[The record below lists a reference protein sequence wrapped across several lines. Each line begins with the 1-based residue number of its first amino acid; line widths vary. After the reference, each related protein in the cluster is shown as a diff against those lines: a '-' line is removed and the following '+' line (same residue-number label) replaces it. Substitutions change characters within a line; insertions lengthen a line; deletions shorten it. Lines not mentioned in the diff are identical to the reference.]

1 MMAKKKR
8 QTCTWVLLLLL
19 ALPRATPFANA
30 GLSSNHPPSPAI
42 QNHSPPKY
50 MQKARWKATA
60 HGSAPTIES
69 SSSTTTTTTLHGQRR
84 RLLLPSSWRQFVTR
98 IVRSA
103 PDYRGGE
110 QGASWISRFLYM
122 YANPIIQKAN
132 QQEQAR
138 LDVPDA
144 LEIPLD
150 QKMHRSVE
158 ALEQIYGDL
167 QHQNAARLEQDKLS
181 RANDDETG
189 DAGVDP
195 FVETQSRL
203 LTRALFIQQR
213 RMLIVA
219 GLLRLTNTWIQ
230 AFPAIL
236 VSRLL
241 RLMEQPTITA
251 AAAAAGGGGGGGDVV
266 SRAMRTAVHLLL
278 LLSLK
283 MIVENLY
290 FHTVVKYSTNIR
302 GSLAGMIFDKALHLP
317 GGGASVTATAT
328 TTKPSKPSISP
339 ETSTGTN
346 TTTTSV
352 STTTTTSAL
361 GAGGVL
367 NLMQSD
373 AGIIE
378 SAAMQI
384 HTIWDGPMQIAIYTT
399 LLYRY
404 LGPSVIFGI
413 GVLLLIIPVNSIALR
428 LLNRLAKYENEAK
441 DARTKR
447 TAESIAN
454 MKLLKLQG
462 WEQQFADDIRHHRRE
477 ELQRHVSRGVVRA
490 FYSAISNAV
499 PAIVLVVTLIAYVK
513 TGRPI
518 VASTIFTAISLFNQ
532 LRFPLF
538 FYPMLIDSLAN
549 GRNAMRRIATFLS
562 ADEIVPYVQHLP
574 TNSDNGGSIE
584 MKNGNFFWPSSPP
597 QQNPKSKNN
606 NSAMSAA
613 VPALKD
619 ADLKVNPGE
628 VVAVVGGVAS
638 GKTALVKGLLGELIP
653 VPGTIL
659 QRALNESDVNNSRDA
674 AVDHPIVI
682 THGGVAYCSQEA
694 WLPKG
699 TIREAITFGR
709 EYDEQ
714 RYYDAIRD
722 AGLDEDIVSSLNGMD
737 SKKAA
742 SSGLLSHDTEVGEG
756 GSSLSG
762 GQRARVALA
771 RVLYSGDEAQVYLLD
786 DCLAAL
792 DAQVGA
798 TVFER
803 VTNRL
808 RKSNA
813 ATILVTNDPN
823 IPRRCDRVILMGDVP
838 GCSGSC
844 STIIDQGSYDD
855 LLRRGHDLRTISS
868 MTEEFHEERENEAV
882 TATPSVSSRTSSS
895 LEPVFSSQMMKVNG
909 ENAIR
914 IIGGSNGTCID
925 GFHADCDIEK
935 QMEDCPDF
943 FASQVEFVT
952 QADSDG
958 NDLLKINMEAYFPPS
973 NTTAVG
979 PDVISTAYN
988 ATESGGRVPET
999 KKINSAD
1006 ESMSVGAVPRST
1018 YISYFKSVRS
1028 PVLILAM
1035 VVSYLLS
1042 NGAQFFQQYVVA
1054 KWTEASGAAMGGTL
1068 GLKYLHS
1075 LVLGAG
1081 VVSVSLWI
1089 RSYLIMQ
1096 VGVRASEFFHSR
1108 MLSSVFAAP
1117 MSFFDATPS
1126 GQLLS
1131 RFGKEIETVDRAVP
1145 DSIAN
1150 VIFCFLQI
1158 AMSIGAL
1165 AGIIS
1170 PGLMFPLFL
1179 VGIMYTRMMS
1189 LFRPAARD
1197 LKRAETKTR
1206 SPIYTHFGE
1215 AIRGCETIRS
1225 FKGASTI
1232 WSDKHRSLT
1241 DTNLSVF
1248 YTVKSL
1254 DRWLS
1259 TRLETLGNTIV
1270 FATAVA
1276 SVFLTRSGRL
1286 KPGSAGWGLTQSL
1299 AVTGLLS
1306 WAIRVLTDLESNM
1319 MSVMRVKELTDLDSD
1334 VVDLGEGVAKKTQ
1347 KLTMPRELSKP
1358 GEALSVHL
1366 PKSASL
1372 LKSALTPPDS
1382 SVLVDDGWPWQGNVQ
1397 FRNVSM
1403 RYSPNTRRALDG
1415 VTLTVPAGTTLGIVG
1430 RTGSGK
1436 SSLLLTLF
1444 RIVEIENGG
1453 SIEIDGVDIRSVGI
1467 ETLRQSISI
1476 IPQTPDLFTG
1486 SLAYNLD
1493 ATGKATE
1500 QEMWTALEAAS
1511 VELADFFRN
1520 AEGLNTHVAEGGK
1533 NLSLGQRQ
1541 LICLARALLRKSKVL
1556 VLDEA
1561 TSSVDA
1567 LTDQQ
1572 VQRTIRREFVEKGV
1586 TVITVAH
1593 RLDTVLGY
1601 DKIAVLGDGKLLEYG
1616 APKSLMLRPGGELRR
1631 LVLADRRNKLKG
1643 SQKQDA
1649 SLFV

>member
-1 MMAKKKR
+1 
-8 QTCTWVLLLLL
+8 
-19 ALPRATPFANA
+19 
-30 GLSSNHPPSPAI
+30 
-42 QNHSPPKY
+42 
-50 MQKARWKATA
+50 
-60 HGSAPTIES
+60 
-69 SSSTTTTTTLHGQRR
+69 
-84 RLLLPSSWRQFVTR
+84 
-98 IVRSA
+98 
-103 PDYRGGE
+103 
-110 QGASWISRFLYM
+110 M

-132 QQEQAR
+132 QRTPASQKGGTEEQQSR

-144 LEIPLD
+144 LELPLD
-150 QKMHRSVE
+150 QKMHQSVE
-158 ALEQIYGDL
+158 ALEQIYTDL
-167 QHQNAARLEQDKLS
+167 QYKNAARLEQEKLS
-181 RANDDETG
+181 SRSNTNDDV
-189 DAGVDP
+189 AAVDP
-195 FVETQSRL
+195 YLELQSRL
-203 LTRALFIQQR
+203 LTRALLIQQR

-241 RLMEQPTITA
+241 RLMEQSA
-251 AAAAAGGGGGGGDVV
+251 AVGGVGGDVVV
-266 SRAMRTAVHLLL
+266 SRAMQTAVYLVL

-290 FHTVVKYSTNIR
+290 FHTVVKYSTNVR
-302 GSLAGMIFDKALHLP
+302 GSLAGMIFDKSLRLP
-317 GGGASVTATAT
+317 GGGASVTATAA
-328 TTKPSKPSISP
+328 TTKPSKQPD
-339 ETSTGTN
+339 TSVGTN
-346 TTTTSV
+346 TTTKSV
-352 STTTTTSAL
+352 STSTNPNAL

-373 AGIIE
+373 TGIIE

-384 HTIWDGPMQIAIYTT
+384 HTTWDGPMQIAIYTT

-404 LGPSVIFGI
+404 LGPSVICGI

-477 ELQRHVSRGVVRA
+477 ELQRHVTRGIVRA

-499 PAIVLVVTLIAYVK
+499 PAIVLVVTLTAYVK

-574 TNSDNGGSIE
+574 ATSDNGGSIE
-584 MKNGNFFWPSSPP
+584 MKNGNFFWPSPSLSQS
-597 QQNPKSKNN
+597 QQKPTSNDNR
-606 NSAMSAA
+606 AMSSA

-619 ADLKVNPGE
+619 TELKVNPGE
-628 VVAVVGGVAS
+628 VVAVVGSVAS
-638 GKTALVKGLLGELIP
+638 GKTALVKGLLGELNP

-659 QRALNESDVNNSRDA
+659 QRALNGSDVNDTHDA
-674 AVDHPIVI
+674 TVDHPMVI
-682 THGGVAYCSQEA
+682 MRGGVAYCSQEA

-699 TIREAITFGR
+699 TIQEAITFGR

-714 RYYDAIRD
+714 RYNDAIRD

-742 SSGLLSHDTEVGEG
+742 SSGLLSHDTDVGEG

-771 RVLYSGDEAQVYLLD
+771 RALYSGDEAKVYLLD

-792 DAQVGA
+792 DAHVGA

-808 RKSNA
+808 RKSKA

-823 IPRRCDRVILMGDVP
+823 IPRRCDRVVLMGDVP

-844 STIIDQGSYDD
+844 STIIDQGSYDE
-855 LLRRGHDLRTISS
+855 LLSRGHDLRTISS
-868 MTEEFHEERENEAV
+868 VTDELPEERENE
-882 TATPSVSSRTSSS
+882 TTIP
-895 LEPVFSSQMMKVNG
+895 PIDFSHASPLLGSGFSPQVIEVNG
-909 ENAIR
+909 KNAIK

-925 GFHADCDIEK
+925 GFHADCDFEK
-935 QMEDCPDF
+935 QMEDCPDI
-943 FASQVEFVT
+943 FASQVEFRS
-952 QADSDG
+952 QADSAR
-958 NDLLKINMEAYFPPS
+958 NDMRKINVEAYFSSS
-973 NTTAVG
+973 NTTSEG
-979 PDVISTAYN
+979 SDVISTFYN
-988 ATESGGRVPET
+988 TTESVERAPET
-999 KKINSAD
+999 DKISSAD
-1006 ESMSVGAVPRST
+1006 DSMSVGAVPRST
-1018 YISYFKSVRS
+1018 YISYFNSVRS
-1028 PVLILAM
+1028 PVLVLAM

-1054 KWTEASGAAMGGTL
+1054 RWTEASGAAMGGTA

-1075 LVLGAG
+1075 LVLGAA
-1081 VVSVSLWI
+1081 VVSVTLWI
-1089 RSYLIMQ
+1089 RSFLIMQ

-1150 VIFCFLQI
+1150 VLFCFLQI

-1165 AGIIS
+1165 TGIIS
-1170 PGLMFPLFL
+1170 PGLMLPLFL
-1179 VGIMYTRMMS
+1179 VGIMYSRMMS

-1215 AIRGCETIRS
+1215 TIRGCETIRS
-1225 FKGASTI
+1225 FNGASTL
-1232 WSDKHRSLT
+1232 WSDKHRSLI
-1241 DTNLSVF
+1241 DTNVGVF
-1248 YTVKSL
+1248 YTVKAL

-1276 SVFLTRSGRL
+1276 SVFLTRAGKL

-1319 MSVMRVKELTDLDSD
+1319 MSVMRVKELTDIDSAI
-1334 VVDLGEGVAKKTQ
+1334 VDLGDSNAKKTQ
-1347 KLTMPRELSKP
+1347 KLTIPRELSKP

-1366 PKSASL
+1366 PESATLVKSAM
-1372 LKSALTPPDS
+1372 TPPDS
-1382 SVLVDDGWPWQGNVQ
+1382 SVLVDNGWPWQGNVQ

-1403 RYSPNTRRALDG
+1403 RYSRNTRKALDG
-1415 VTLTVPAGTTLGIVG
+1415 VSLSIPAGTTLGIVG

-1453 SIEIDGVDIRSVGI
+1453 SIEIDGVDIRSVGM
-1467 ETLRQSISI
+1467 ETLRQSLSI

-1500 QEMWTALEAAS
+1500 QDMWTALEAAS
-1511 VELADFFRN
+1511 SELADFFRS
-1520 AEGLNTHVAEGGK
+1520 ADGLNTHVAEGGK

-1541 LICLARALLRKSKVL
+1541 LICLARALLRKSKIL

-1572 VQRTIRREFVEKGV
+1572 VQRTIRREFVDKGV

-1616 APKSLMLRPGGELRR
+1616 TPKELMLKPGGELRR
-1631 LVLADRRNKLKG
+1631 LVLVDRQNKLKG
-1643 SQKQDA
+1643 SQKKDS
-1649 SLFV
+1649 SLLV